1 MIERLEQLLHAECSS
16 HILPFLWMKGEDT
29 LTIREEIDKIEECGI
44 KEICLESRPYPDF
57 CGPRWWET
65 MDFLVPEAEKRGM
78 KLWILDDRKFPT
90 GYANGGFERNPEHE
104 KIYIAER
111 HMDIM
116 GPCKY

>member
-1 MIERLEQLLHAECSS
+1 
-16 HILPFLWMKGEDT
+16 
-29 LTIREEIDKIEECGI
+29 
-44 KEICLESRPYPDF
+44 
-57 CGPRWWET
+57 
-65 MDFLVPEAEKRGM
+65 M

-116 GPCKY
+116 GPCKDGAVLVENFFAAGWKAVRNFGVSKARHTDIKCKC